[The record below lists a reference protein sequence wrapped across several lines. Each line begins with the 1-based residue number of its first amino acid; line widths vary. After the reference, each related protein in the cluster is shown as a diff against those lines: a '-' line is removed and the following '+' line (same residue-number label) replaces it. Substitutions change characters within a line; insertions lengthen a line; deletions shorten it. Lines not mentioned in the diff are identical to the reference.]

1 MCPFI
6 FILRK
11 KEDMHIT
18 SNCDIKLKEGAQTY
32 FSTFLTAF
40 MDVPLDFSP
49 IKKEGR
55 YVTTHQIVT
64 YNGERV
70 LKHNFQYA

>member
-1 MCPFI
+1 
-6 FILRK
+6 
-11 KEDMHIT
+11 MHIT

-49 IKKEGR
+49 KTLDFHTEKEGR

-70 LKHNFQYA
+70 LKHNFQHA